1 MLSELQ
7 SVVKKWAWMYWAW
20 SHRSTPW
27 PEIWNWI
34 EKQQTI
40 MNPTFT
46 ITKKFQFY
54 GYCRGVHECPIHNW
68 HKIHIY
74 GYDLGD
80 PYTPYSQLPQQTC
93 MGPNITKD
101 DLIVFG
107 LTPQVDTM
115 TRDLELIA
123 KQQTIIT
130 AIFAIAKQQT
140 IMTAIF
146 TITIQFK
153 LYGYYSG
160 GPWMLYS

>member
-1 MLSELQ
+1 
-7 SVVKKWAWMYWAW
+7 
-20 SHRSTPW
+20 
-27 PEIWNWI
+27 
-34 EKQQTI
+34 
-40 MNPTFT
+40 
-46 ITKKFQFY
+46 
-54 GYCRGVHECPIHNW
+54 
-68 HKIHIY
+68 
-74 GYDLGD
+74 
-80 PYTPYSQLPQQTC
+80 

-160 GPWMLYS
+160 GT